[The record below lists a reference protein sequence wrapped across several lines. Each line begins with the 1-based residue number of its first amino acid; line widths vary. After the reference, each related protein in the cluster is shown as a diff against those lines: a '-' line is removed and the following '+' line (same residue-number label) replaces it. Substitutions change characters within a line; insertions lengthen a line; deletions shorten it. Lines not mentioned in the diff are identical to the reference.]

1 VNVIVCIPTLNA
13 SGTWDAFATAL
24 KSQTVKP
31 TEVIVI
37 DSTSDDNTAE
47 LAGRSGFR
55 VVQIPRKEF
64 RHGATRQHAAELAA
78 EADVLVYLTQDA
90 TLADPNALA
99 LLLQAFENPQVG
111 AAFGRQLPRE
121 GANPIEAHAR
131 LFNYPPV
138 SSLRSID
145 SVPTLGSKSIFFS
158 NSFGAYRRTALEA
171 VGGFPREV
179 NFGEDTVV
187 AAHLLNLGWKV
198 AYVAEAKV
206 LHSHRYSCV
215 EEMKRYVAVGEL
227 HRTESWLLTHFGG
240 TSSTGFGFVASEIR
254 LLAKQAP
261 ALIPEAVIRTGLKY
275 IGYKVGRHNATA
287 QVRNWLGMTCEE
299 DRAPRQ
305 LLDRVAQPD
314 A

>member
-1 VNVIVCIPTLNA
+1 MNFIVCIPTLNA
-13 SGTWDAFATAL
+13 SETWDAFTRAL
-24 KSQTVKP
+24 ESQTVKP

-37 DSTSDDNTAE
+37 DSTSDDNSVE
-47 LAGRSGFR
+47 LARRSGFR

-64 RHGATRQHAAELAA
+64 RHGATRQYAAELAA

-90 TLADPNALA
+90 ILADPHALA
-99 LLLQAFENPQVG
+99 LLLQVFENPQVG

-121 GANPIEAHAR
+121 EANPIEAHAR

-145 SVPTLGSKSIFFS
+145 SVPLLGLKSIFFS

-187 AAHLLNLGWKV
+187 AAHLLNLGWRV
-198 AYVAEAKV
+198 AYVAEAEV
-206 LHSHRYSCV
+206 FHSHRHGCI
-215 EEMKRYVAVGEL
+215 EEMKRYVAIGEL
-227 HRTESWLLTHFGG
+227 HRRESWLLRHFGG

-287 QVRNWLGMTCEE
+287 QVRNWLGMTREE